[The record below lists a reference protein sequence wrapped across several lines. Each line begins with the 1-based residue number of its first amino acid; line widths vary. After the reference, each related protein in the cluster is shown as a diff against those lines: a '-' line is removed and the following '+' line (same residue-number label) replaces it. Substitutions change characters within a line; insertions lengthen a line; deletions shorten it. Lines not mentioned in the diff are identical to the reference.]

1 MKVLPQN
8 YRIPTLY
15 PRRHSLP
22 NKWKRLVTI
31 KSPQLDDFSV
41 ERKSVVREC
50 RLAKPNPAHIFIDC
64 TAGLKQPNVNCIQR
78 GIFQIPKLD
87 ALNCVQG
94 HCMAKRVIDGL
105 SAAVDRCTG
114 NRVSRCIG
122 I

>member
-41 ERKSVVREC
+41 ERESVIREC
-50 RLAKPNPAHIFIDC
+50 RLAKSNPARVFINHM
-64 TAGLKQPNVNCIQR
+64 AGLQQPNVNCIEG
-78 GIFQIPKLD
+78 GISQVPKLD
-87 ALNCVQG
+87 ALNCVQR
-94 HCMAKRVIDGL
+94 HCMTDRVIDGFG
-105 SAAVDRCTG
+105 AAVDRCTG
-114 NRVSRCIG
+114 S
-122 I
+122 